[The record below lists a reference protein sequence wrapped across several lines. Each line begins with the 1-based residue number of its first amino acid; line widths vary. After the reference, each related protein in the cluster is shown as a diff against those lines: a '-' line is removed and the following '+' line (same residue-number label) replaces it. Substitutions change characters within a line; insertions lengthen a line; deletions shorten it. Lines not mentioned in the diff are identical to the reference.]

1 NSHNSRLQQVSRTP
15 NSSKNMFAALI
26 LFLFSVIIYYI
37 WLFYAN
43 VKRYPKGPTPYP
55 IVGNLLSIDLRKLN
69 KYFERVSKEYG
80 DVFTVWLPKPHVVI
94 MKYDSIKEAFAK
106 RGDDFVGR
114 SGLFPDTL
122 FQIMHNGGIVFSQGD
137 LWKEQRRVSLH
148 ILRDFGMGKSGMEE
162 QVSLSA
168 QEFVNHMNSIK
179 NKDELDIRRPLQ
191 IFVANVINRTLYG
204 YGYSYEKSDR
214 LMKVADGLALLF
226 DRMRSSKAIFVAQL
240 MPSILDIPV
249 LGDLVKGDNVRIMK
263 EMVNTVREDVEKALQ
278 SWDDTQQPECFVH
291 AYYQQMKTNPLLSYD
306 NLFNVCSDLF
316 LAGMET
322 TATTLRWCALILAK
336 HQDVQAK
343 IRNEIFSVID
353 RNDKADMSLKQKLP
367 YTNAA
372 VLELQRFANIIA
384 INAVHRTVKDTFI
397 GSDPIPADTLVVGQ
411 IHNVMANS
419 PVFTAPE
426 KFLPERFLMDDGVT
440 PNKEAIEQFCP
451 FSIGKRMCV
460 GEGMAKMELFIG
472 LITIVQNFKIEP
484 VKGQEIDLEPILATV
499 MLPKPQLLRIVPI

>member
-1 NSHNSRLQQVSRTP
+1 RRSYAKFVQS
-15 NSSKNMFAALI
+15 MFPALI
-26 LFLFSVIIYYI
+26 LFLFSVIVYYI

-43 VKRYPKGPTPYP
+43 VKRYPKGPTPLP
-55 IVGNLLSIDLRKLN
+55 VVGNLLSIDLRKLH
-69 KYFERVSKEYG
+69 KYFEQISKDYG
-80 DVFTVWLPKPHVVI
+80 DVFTVWLPKPYVVI
-94 MKYDSIKEAFAK
+94 MNYDSIKEAFAK
-106 RGDDFVGR
+106 RGDDFAGR

-122 FQIMHNGGIVFSQGD
+122 FQSMHNGGIVFSQGD
-137 LWKEQRRVSLH
+137 LWKEQRRVSLQ

-162 QVSLSA
+162 QISRSA
-168 QEFVNHMNSIK
+168 QEFVNHMHSIK
-179 NKDELDIRRPLQ
+179 NKDELDLRRPIQ
-191 IFVANVINRTLYG
+191 VFVANVINRTLYG
-204 YGYSYEKSDR
+204 YWYSYDKSDR
-214 LMKVADGLALLF
+214 LMKVADCLAILL
-226 DRMRSSKAIFVAQL
+226 DRVRSSKAMFLAQL

-249 LGDLVKGDNVRIMK
+249 LGELVKGDNEEIMK
-263 EMVNTVREDVEKALQ
+263 EITNTVREDVEKALL

-291 AYYQQMKTNPLLSYD
+291 AYYRQMKTNPMLSYD

-322 TATTLRWCALILAK
+322 TATTLRWSALILAK

-343 IRNEIFSVID
+343 IRKEIFSVID
-353 RNDKADMSLKQKLP
+353 RNGKADMSLKQKLP

-384 INAVHRTVKDTFI
+384 INGIHRTVKDTFI
-397 GSDPIPADTLVVGQ
+397 GSVPVPADTLVLGQ

-419 PVFTAPE
+419 PVYPAPE
-426 KFLPERFLMDDGVT
+426 KFMPERFLMDDGVT

-484 VKGQEIDLEPILATV
+484 AKGQEIDLEPTLATV
-499 MLPKPQLLRIVPI
+499 MRPKPQLLRIVPI